1 MKGSERAAAK
11 GGGKGKM
18 FACPWAHT
26 RSETSKSII
35 EQRLARTEPGGA
47 QHAAIG
53 IAKERTSKLL
63 PAYGCISNVQR

>member
-1 MKGSERAAAK
+1 MELPCGTMPFSVLVISLSSKT
-11 GGGKGKM
+11 
-18 FACPWAHT
+18 T